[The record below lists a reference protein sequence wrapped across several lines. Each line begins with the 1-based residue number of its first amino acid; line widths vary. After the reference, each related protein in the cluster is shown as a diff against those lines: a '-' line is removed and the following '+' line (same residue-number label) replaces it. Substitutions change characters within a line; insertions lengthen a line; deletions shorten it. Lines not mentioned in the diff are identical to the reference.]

1 MVSRVLICTGKY
13 ANEPYHLEKVC
24 VNVYCVE
31 ELCYLFANN
40 PFMINTEI
48 MDKHLPEWLREQCG
62 LPELADRLTLAMKNY
77 DGETDAYEVGLPTEE
92 GIILPC
98 GASGLFIGK

>member
-48 MDKHLPEWLREQCG
+48 MDKHLPEWLREQVWSPG
-62 LPELADRLTLAMKNY
+62 AGRP
-77 DGETDAYEVGLPTEE
+77 AYACHEKRN
-92 GIILPC
+92 
-98 GASGLFIGK
+98 SGRRVC

>member
-48 MDKHLPEWLREQCG
+48 RNGCGNSVVSRSWQTGLRLP
-62 LPELADRLTLAMKNY
+62 
-77 DGETDAYEVGLPTEE
+77 
-92 GIILPC
+92 
-98 GASGLFIGK
+98 